1 MNQNQKPKARG
12 RPKGSKN
19 KPKEGGGTHNSSN
32 AGAMTNIRMGGA
44 GTE

>member
-1 MNQNQKPKARG
+1 MNHNQKPKARG

-19 KPKEGGGTHNSSN
+19 KPKEGDNPNPRNVGSMS
-32 AGAMTNIRMGGA
+32 NIRMGA